1 MHWFQGYL
9 QSGIIFPSF
18 IKSDHFAASPNSNG
32 APKQDIQ
39 FTYRQQKIFVKI
51 NMDTIITGIG
61 IFLLLGLVG
70 IGRQRL
76 RRSQKNK
83 NTQEQKLHD
92 FKKEKAEENLR
103 IARKNRYQKKTVC
116 NANEQAA
123 YAAAWDVVR
132 ARQRKERVLP
142 QVSLGEIIMHPN
154 GRIHA
159 AINSKRVD
167 LLVTDAQF
175 NPLVVIEIDGSGH
188 YLSNYSR
195 INDETKTLALRSAG
209 IPLLRIAAKHDN
221 HAEIRRMVRKGLEQF
236 FAGRK

>member
-1 MHWFQGYL
+1 
-9 QSGIIFPSF
+9 
-18 IKSDHFAASPNSNG
+18 
-32 APKQDIQ
+32 
-39 FTYRQQKIFVKI
+39 
-51 NMDTIITGIG
+51 MDTIITGIG

-92 FKKEKAEENLR
+92 FKKEKAEENVR

-142 QVSLGEIIMHPN
+142 QVSLGEIIIHPN

-167 LLVTDAQF
+167 LLVTDEQF
-175 NPLVVIEIDGSGH
+175 NALIAIEIDGSGH
-188 YLSNYSR
+188 HLTNYSH
-195 INDETKTLALRSAG
+195 INDEGKTLALRSAG
-209 IPLLRIAAKHDN
+209 IPLLRVSARQDN
-221 HAEIRRMVRKGLEQF
+221 HEDIKRQVRKGLEQF
-236 FAGRK
+236 FAKRVNGEFMK

>member
-1 MHWFQGYL
+1 M
-9 QSGIIFPSF
+9 
-18 IKSDHFAASPNSNG
+18 
-32 APKQDIQ
+32 
-39 FTYRQQKIFVKI
+39 KI
-51 NMDTIITGIG
+51 NIDIIIIG
-61 IFLLLGLVG
+61 MSIFLLLGLAG

-76 RRSQKNK
+76 RRPQKNK
-83 NTQEQKLHD
+83 NAQEQKPHD
-92 FKKEKAEENLR
+92 FKKAEENLR

-123 YAAAWDVVR
+123 YAAAWDIVR

-142 QVSLGEIIMHPN
+142 QVSLGEIIIHPN

-188 YLSNYSR
+188 YLSDYSR

-236 FAGRK
+236 FAGQK

>member
-1 MHWFQGYL
+1 M
-9 QSGIIFPSF
+9 
-18 IKSDHFAASPNSNG
+18 
-32 APKQDIQ
+32 
-39 FTYRQQKIFVKI
+39 KI
-51 NMDTIITGIG
+51 NMDIIIIG
-61 IFLLLGLVG
+61 MSIFLLLGLAG

-142 QVSLGEIIMHPN
+142 QVSLGEIIIHPN

-188 YLSNYSR
+188 YLSDYSR

>member
-1 MHWFQGYL
+1 
-9 QSGIIFPSF
+9 
-18 IKSDHFAASPNSNG
+18 
-32 APKQDIQ
+32 
-39 FTYRQQKIFVKI
+39 
-51 NMDTIITGIG
+51 MDTIITGIG

-103 IARKNRYQKKTVC
+103 IARKNRYQKKTIC

-175 NPLVVIEIDGSGH
+175 NPLIVIEIDGSGH
-188 YLSNYSR
+188 YLSDYSR
-195 INDETKTLALRSAG
+195 INDETKTLALRSAD

>member
-1 MHWFQGYL
+1 M
-9 QSGIIFPSF
+9 
-18 IKSDHFAASPNSNG
+18 
-32 APKQDIQ
+32 
-39 FTYRQQKIFVKI
+39 KI

-142 QVSLGEIIMHPN
+142 QVSLGEIIIHPN

-188 YLSNYSR
+188 YLSDYSR

>member
-1 MHWFQGYL
+1 MLCMVMAVLWL
-9 QSGIIFPSF
+9 
-18 IKSDHFAASPNSNG
+18 KAAVYG
-32 APKQDIQ
+32 APRGGAMPPFAGKAAIIMAE
-39 FTYRQQKIFVKI
+39 FINEKTGAFV
-51 NMDTIITGIG
+51 NGSMVIG
-61 IFLLLGLVG
+61 GVVFFLVLGL
-70 IGRQRL
+70 IGMGKQARKKGKPQRNDFMRQR
-76 RRSQKNK
+76 
-83 NTQEQKLHD
+83 
-92 FKKEKAEENLR
+92 AEEYLR

-188 YLSNYSR
+188 YLSDYSR

-209 IPLLRIAAKHDN
+209 IPLLRIVAKDDN

-236 FAGRK
+236 FAERK

>member
-1 MHWFQGYL
+1 M
-9 QSGIIFPSF
+9 
-18 IKSDHFAASPNSNG
+18 
-32 APKQDIQ
+32 
-39 FTYRQQKIFVKI
+39 KI
-51 NMDTIITGIG
+51 NMDIIIASMS
-61 IFLLLGLVG
+61 IFLLLGLAG
-70 IGRQRL
+70 ISRQRL

-83 NTQEQKLHD
+83 NEQEQKSHD

-188 YLSNYSR
+188 YLSDYSR
-195 INDETKTLALRSAG
+195 INDEAKTLALRSAG

>member
-1 MHWFQGYL
+1 M
-9 QSGIIFPSF
+9 
-18 IKSDHFAASPNSNG
+18 
-32 APKQDIQ
+32 
-39 FTYRQQKIFVKI
+39 KI
-51 NMDTIITGIG
+51 NIDIIIIG
-61 IFLLLGLVG
+61 MSIFLLLGLAG

-76 RRSQKNK
+76 RRPQKNK
-83 NTQEQKLHD
+83 NAQEQKPHD

-123 YAAAWDVVR
+123 YAAAWDIVR

-142 QVSLGEIIMHPN
+142 QVSLGEIIIHPN

-188 YLSNYSR
+188 YLSDYSR

-236 FAGRK
+236 FAGQK